1 MRNRRRME
9 WSCCSFL
16 LPPNEWRTATTAPFY
31 KTQADAAPVMAYLA
45 LGVGDEATAQKLF
58 ARIGDDWS
66 KSVWKTKAHYDA
78 SRSGQSVANTDAAA
92 R

>member
-1 MRNRRRME
+1 
-9 WSCCSFL
+9 
-16 LPPNEWRTATTAPFY
+16 
-31 KTQADAAPVMAYLA
+31 MAYLA